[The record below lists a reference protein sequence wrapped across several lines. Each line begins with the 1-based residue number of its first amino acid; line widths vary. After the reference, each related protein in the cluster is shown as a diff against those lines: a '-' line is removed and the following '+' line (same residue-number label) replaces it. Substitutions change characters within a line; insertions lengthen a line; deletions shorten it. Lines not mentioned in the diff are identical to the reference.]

1 MLQKPR
7 GTRDFLPDEMAQ
19 RRAAEATMREAVGR
33 WGYGEVCTPIFEHL
47 ELFTMRSGENIK
59 QEMYVFEDKSG
70 RQMTL
75 RPEVTA
81 SVSRMYVNEGR
92 SLAKPLRWYYVADCF
107 RYERPQK
114 GRYRQFWQFGVEL
127 IGADSAAADA
137 EVIMV
142 ADDLLRSV
150 GLDYDL
156 KVGFLAPMKHLL
168 AGVDPALQRQVMAYL
183 DKRDMEGLKACLE
196 TCGQADLED
205 SLTGLV
211 SCQGPAEAFEICGD
225 IPEKER
231 VEGIF
236 QVLDGEEI
244 DYTVNFGIARGLDY
258 YTGMVF
264 EGFAH
269 NLGAENQV
277 LGGGNYRLAQ
287 LFGGDDAPSCG
298 FAIGFDRV
306 MVSLGDYPM
315 KKDPVVAILSQPGLE
330 VAAFGAARSMR
341 TAGIRAEVNLL
352 GRGMGAQLAHAAK
365 TADYACIMGTREVE
379 AGTVTLKDLHSGEQR
394 EMKLDEAIAGV
405 KGVGAR

>member
-19 RRAAEATMREAVGR
+19 RRAAEAKMRDAAGR
-33 WGYGEVCTPIFEHL
+33 WGYGEVCTPTFEHV
-47 ELFTMRSGENIK
+47 ELFTMRSGENIR
-59 QEMYVFEDKSG
+59 QEMYTFEDKGG

-81 SVSRMYVNEGR
+81 SVARMFVNEGR
-92 SLAKPLRWYYVADCF
+92 SIPKPVRWYYVADCF

-168 AGVDPALQRQVMAYL
+168 AGVEPSLQRQVMGHL
-183 DKRDMEGLKACLE
+183 DKRDMEGLAACLQS
-196 TCGQADLED
+196 CGQTELES
-205 SLTGLV
+205 SLSALV
-211 SCQGPAEAFEICGD
+211 SCADPEEAFEICGE
-225 IPEKER
+225 IPETDR
-231 VEGIF
+231 VREIF
-236 QVLDGEEI
+236 SILESEEI
-244 DYTVNFGIARGLDY
+244 AYTVNFGIVRGLDY

-277 LGGGNYRLAQ
+277 VGGGNYRLTQ
-287 LFGGDDAPSCG
+287 LFGGEDTASCG

-306 MVSLGDYPM
+306 MVSLGEVGAARP
-315 KKDPVVAILSQPGLE
+315 PVVAVLSPAEMQAHAFAVAREFRAAGLQ
-330 VAAFGAARSMR
+330 
-341 TAGIRAEVNLL
+341 AEVNLL
-352 GRGMGAQLAHAAK
+352 DRGIGAQLSHAAK
-365 TADYACIMGTREVE
+365 AADFACIIGKREAA
-379 AGTVTLKDLHSGEQR
+379 AGTVTLKDLHAGEQR
-394 EMKLDEAIAGV
+394 EMTIAGAIAEVTGS
-405 KGVGAR
+405 GAR

>member
-7 GTRDFLPDEMAQ
+7 GTRDFLPEEMAQ
-19 RRAAEATMREAVGR
+19 RRAAEAKMRNAAGR
-33 WGYGEVCTPIFEHL
+33 WGYGEVCTPTFEHV
-47 ELFTMRSGENIK
+47 ELFTMRSGENIR
-59 QEMYVFEDKSG
+59 QEMYTFEDKGG

-81 SVSRMYVNEGR
+81 SVSRMFVNEGR
-92 SLAKPLRWYYVADCF
+92 SIPKPVRWYYVADCF

-168 AGVDPALQRQVMAYL
+168 NGVDPSLQRQVMGYL
-183 DKRDMEGLKACLE
+183 DKRDMEGLAACLQS
-196 TCGQADLED
+196 CNQAELES
-205 SLTGLV
+205 SLSGLV
-211 SCQGPAEAFEICGD
+211 SCADPEEAFEICGE
-225 IPEKER
+225 IPEANR
-231 VEGIF
+231 IRGIF
-236 QVLDGEEI
+236 SILEGEEI
-244 DYTVNFGIARGLDY
+244 EYTVNFGIARGLDY

-277 LGGGNYRLAQ
+277 VGGGNYRLAH
-287 LFGGDDAPSCG
+287 LFGGEDTASCG

-306 MVSLGDYPM
+306 MVSLGEIEAPRL
-315 KKDPVVAILSQPGLE
+315 PVVAILAPTEMQVHAFAVARDLRAAGL
-330 VAAFGAARSMR
+330 
-341 TAGIRAEVNLL
+341 RAEVNLL
-352 GRGMGAQLAHAAK
+352 ERGIGAQLSHAAK
-365 TADYACIMGTREVE
+365 GADFACIVGKREAE
-379 AGTVTLKDLHSGEQR
+379 AGTVTLKNLHAGEQR
-394 EMKLDEAIAGV
+394 EMTVAGAIAEVTGS
-405 KGVGAR
+405 GTR

>member
-19 RRAAEATMREAVGR
+19 RRAAEAKMRDAAGR
-33 WGYGEVCTPIFEHL
+33 WGYGEVCTPIFEHV
-47 ELFTMRSGENIK
+47 ELFTMRSGDSIK
-59 QEMYVFEDKSG
+59 QEMYTFEDKGG

-81 SVSRMYVNEGR
+81 SVARMFVNEGR
-92 SLAKPLRWYYVADCF
+92 SIPKPVRWYYMADCF

-142 ADDLLRSV
+142 ADDILRSV

-168 AGVDPALQRQVMAYL
+168 AGVDPALQHQVMGYL
-183 DKRDMEGLKACLE
+183 DRRDMDGLNACLE
-196 TCGQADLED
+196 SCGQADLEA
-205 SLTGLV
+205 SLSGLL
-211 SCQGPAEAFEICGD
+211 SCAEPEEAFEICGE
-225 IPEKER
+225 IPEADR
-231 VEGIF
+231 IRGIF
-236 QVLDGEEI
+236 SILEGAGIE
-244 DYTVNFGIARGLDY
+244 YAVNFGIARGLDY

-264 EGFAH
+264 EGFAN

-277 LGGGNYRLAQ
+277 IGGGNYRLTH
-287 LFGGDDAPSCG
+287 LFGGEDTASCG

-306 MVSLGDYPM
+306 MVSLGEVEAPR
-315 KKDPVVAILSQPGLE
+315 PPAVAVLSQAGMQGHAFAVARELRSAGL
-330 VAAFGAARSMR
+330 
-341 TAGIRAEVNLL
+341 RAEVNLL
-352 GRGMGAQLAHAAK
+352 DRGIGAQLSHAAK
-365 TADYACIMGTREVE
+365 GVGFACIVGKREAE
-379 AGTVTLKDLHSGEQR
+379 AGTVTLKNLCTGEQK
-394 EMKLDEAIAGV
+394 ETTVAGAIAGV
-405 KGVGAR
+405 TGSGAR

>member
-19 RRAAEATMREAVGR
+19 RRAAEARMREAAGR
-33 WGYGEVCTPIFEHL
+33 WGYGEVCTPTFEHV
-47 ELFTMRSGENIK
+47 ELFTMRSGENIR
-59 QEMYVFEDKSG
+59 QEMYTFEDKGG

-81 SVSRMYVNEGR
+81 SVARMFVNEGR
-92 SLAKPLRWYYVADCF
+92 SIPKPVRWYYVADCF

-168 AGVDPALQRQVMAYL
+168 AGVDPSLQRQVMGYL
-183 DKRDMEGLKACLE
+183 DKRDLEGLAACLQS
-196 TCGQADLED
+196 CGQADLES
-205 SLTGLV
+205 SLSGLV
-211 SCQGPAEAFEICGD
+211 SCADPEEAFEICGE
-225 IPEKER
+225 IPEADR
-231 VEGIF
+231 IRGIF
-236 QVLDGEEI
+236 SILEGEEI
-244 DYTVNFGIARGLDY
+244 EYAVNFGIARGLDY

-277 LGGGNYRLAQ
+277 VGGGNYRLTH
-287 LFGGDDAPSCG
+287 LFGGEDTASCG

-306 MVSLGDYPM
+306 MVSLGAVEAPRL
-315 KKDPVVAILSQPGLE
+315 PVVAVLAQTE
-330 VAAFGAARSMR
+330 MQVHAFAVARELRAA
-341 TAGIRAEVNLL
+341 GVRAEVNLL
-352 GRGMGAQLAHAAK
+352 ERGMGAQLSHAAK
-365 TADYACIMGTREVE
+365 GADYACIVGKREAE
-379 AGTVTLKDLHSGEQR
+379 AGTVTLKDLHAGEQR
-394 EMKLDEAIAGV
+394 EMTVASAIAEVTGS
-405 KGVGAR
+405 GAR